1 MRVRK
6 RARERCEKDIERGKD
21 TERMKFTKYKIIST
35 DEITIKQFLMYTK
48 FVP

>member
-1 MRVRK
+1 MRVKKRVERDERK
-6 RARERCEKDIERGKD
+6 ILSERD
-21 TERMKFTKYKIIST
+21 TERMKFKKYKITST